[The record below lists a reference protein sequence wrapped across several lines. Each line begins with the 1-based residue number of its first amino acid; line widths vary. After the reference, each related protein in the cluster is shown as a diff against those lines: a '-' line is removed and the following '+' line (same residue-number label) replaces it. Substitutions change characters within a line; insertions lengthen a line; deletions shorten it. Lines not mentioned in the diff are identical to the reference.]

1 MNLRAPGDPLR
12 RTISANMFLH
22 SAPNGM
28 QHLLLGIEPT
38 TSGEH
43 GHQAAGSDRQ
53 LAGLTPKNLQVTIN
67 SRHASNALLIRFG
80 DISQL

>member
-12 RTISANMFLH
+12 RTISAKMFLH

-53 LAGLTPKNLQVTIN
+53 LAGLTPKKSAGHNQLETCKQCAINQVWG
-67 SRHASNALLIRFG
+67 H
-80 DISQL
+80 